1 MRRSGLSDMFCRA
14 APARRS
20 ESSCSVAWSGW
31 SSPSAARGSDA
42 AVKEEKSHH
51 GVHRVPADV
60 ELAEVGAA
68 VDHLVVVGVLEEDV
82 DGRVLDARP
91 ARLREKGGR
100 TKPGCQWRRCGSP
113 SR

>member
-1 MRRSGLSDMFCRA
+1 M
-14 APARRS
+14 
-20 ESSCSVAWSGW
+20 
-31 SSPSAARGSDA
+31 
-42 AVKEEKSHH
+42 KEEKSHH

-91 ARLREKGGR
+91 A
-100 TKPGCQWRRCGSP
+100 
-113 SR
+113 